1 MYKSNINI
9 TTILLYFL
17 LLFPKITLIP
27 IDNYW
32 QGLRTENLISLMILF
47 YFFFN
52 NINFIFYFNQKK
64 KINLEIFLLLKNLY
78 IFSFKKFILLLFILY
93 YGAYSQNRTGHL
105 FLTMEVLYHLSYVG
119 ILILKFLIYSC
130 FKINI

>member
-27 IDNYW
+27 IENYW
-32 QGLRTENLISLMILF
+32 QGLRAENLISLMILI

-64 KINLEIFLLLKNLY
+64 KN
-78 IFSFKKFILLLFILY
+78 
-93 YGAYSQNRTGHL
+93 
-105 FLTMEVLYHLSYVG
+105 
-119 ILILKFLIYSC
+119 
-130 FKINI
+130 